1 MDLVVGPL
9 FLLVVA
15 FQMLINIYF
24 FTLQDYIDSI
34 VSITG
39 YGIKFFCS
47 LPSALILGPFFCT
60 AVLYIRRLQY
70 QDFNSQLRTL
80 LLLSRE
86 QRSESSPE

>member
-1 MDLVVGPL
+1 MDLVIGRL

-34 VSITG
+34 VSIAG

-47 LPSALILGPFFCT
+47 LPSALILGPFFWNSCIVYPT
-60 AVLYIRRLQY
+60 SPISRLQ
-70 QDFNSQLRTL
+70 QPT
-80 LLLSRE
+80 
-86 QRSESSPE
+86 